1 MEIWLL
7 LEMFWE
13 KILDILGDA
22 LTHSHW
28 MLSCSA
34 VLIAFARWEL
44 EEYYLTGSYLLRLI

>member
-1 MEIWLL
+1 
-7 LEMFWE
+7 MFWE